1 MTNSEAWYNLKMG
14 EVEIL
19 ERCDENLLRKIFE
32 TPCTTPKCMLYL
44 ESGCKPIRFLIMTRR
59 LLFLHYILNEDAQSL
74 ISQFFEAQNSQPLK
88 DDWSAQVFQDLQVL
102 EIHLTLKQIKNSS
115 REQFKKLIDQLI
127 HKAAF
132 KYLLENQKK
141 SSKVLHIRYEELKM
155 QTYLQS
161 KLVNQYSAKFIF
173 NLRSRMLDV
182 AKNYPNKTKSK
193 ICPVCKDPNSEDTQ
207 EHILNCPSLFTNEL
221 IQESNTPRYQD
232 LFENDVKKQLLVS
245 KIIETKFKTRK
256 KILRNS
262 SQPEEPSEPLGCST
276 V

>member
-1 MTNSEAWYNLKMG
+1 MKMPSHSSP
-14 EVEIL
+14 
-19 ERCDENLLRKIFE
+19 NF
-32 TPCTTPKCMLYL
+32 
-44 ESGCKPIRFLIMTRR
+44 
-59 LLFLHYILNEDAQSL
+59 
-74 ISQFFEAQNSQPLK
+74 LK
-88 DDWSAQVFQDLQVL
+88 DDWSAQVFEDLQVL
-102 EIHLTLKQIKNSS
+102 EIHLTLEQIKNSS

-221 IQESNTPRYQD
+221 I
-232 LFENDVKKQLLVS
+232 
-245 KIIETKFKTRK
+245 
-256 KILRNS
+256 
-262 SQPEEPSEPLGCST
+262 
-276 V
+276 